1 MDIRTIRRLI
11 EEHEDELRS
20 NDYHVLTGT
29 ELDRFRSYAE
39 IQFANDIHV
48 SHKTRN
54 LGVSTVRT
62 LLNFAM
68 LLTNSEIAK
77 IMRKDILDIT
87 INTIAEKQVAIL
99 NILIRETENIL
110 INFILKRQ
118 NESNSPM
125 L

>member
-11 EEHEDELRS
+11 EEHEDELS